1 MYLPAAA
8 ASRPAKLF
16 GRAKVDLNLRL
27 DQLIRNPLFEEAKAE
42 FQQVAFFKTSI
53 NLRKSFQDELT
64 PNETGGVDPA
74 ADKEVVL
81 ITVTPQQ
88 QPPPHQYGEN
98 AK

>member
-1 MYLPAAA
+1 M
-8 ASRPAKLF
+8 
-16 GRAKVDLNLRL
+16 DLNLRL
-27 DQLIRNPLFEEAKAE
+27 DQLIRNPLFEEAEAE